1 MRATKSVGNVV
12 LALVVLLGATLA
24 WTGTVSAGAL
34 YTTYGAFQIGDYGDN
49 SGSYVPAGA
58 SWVNNQEAAGF
69 GAYNNNYDC
78 YSYGTAGSA
87 EWTWSG
93 LTQGSQYDVYAS
105 WSYSGNRTTNAQ
117 YTINGATPVSVNQ
130 QNSATSA
137 YYHLLMDQP
146 TAPFALLGT
155 ATVGKDGKVD
165 VVLSNTV
172 SNQYLMADAV
182 AIRPGP
188 VRIIDDSFA
197 GFSGN
202 NVAHYYG
209 ENYYYDVSHV
219 PGYTTPTPGTGYA
232 LDSTSSAQWAF
243 TGLADGTYKV
253 YATWASS
260 GTIQSNGQTS
270 VPWSIV
276 GTSLGGNVDQR
287 NGPYRDSLSGDLQS
301 VDAPIGNCWP

>member
-1 MRATKSVGNVV
+1 MDVEWADARFAVRC
-12 LALVVLLGATLA
+12 LRQLVVFRQSHHER
-24 WTGTVSAGAL
+24 TVH
-34 YTTYGAFQIGDYGDN
+34 N
-49 SGSYVPAGA
+49 
-58 SWVNNQEAAGF
+58 
-69 GAYNNNYDC
+69 
-78 YSYGTAGSA
+78 
-87 EWTWSG
+87 
-93 LTQGSQYDVYAS
+93 
-105 WSYSGNRTTNAQ
+105 
-117 YTINGATPVSVNQ
+117 NGAPPVSVNQ
-130 QNSATSA
+130 QNSATRA

-209 ENYYYDVSHV
+209 ENDDYDVSHV

-301 VDAPIGNCWP
+301 VDGRHLATVGRNGPGQRRQIDRGNGRRRL